1 MRNLAYLKGQ
11 SLQFK
16 CVKGALLKIMLKEIF
31 MKLSKHKCKHQ
42 TS

>member
-1 MRNLAYLKGQ
+1 MRNFPYLKGQ

-16 CVKGALLKIMLKEIF
+16 WVKGALSKIMFKEIF